1 MRRRVGA
8 LGVVTLA
15 LGVTVSLVAAET
27 SKDPRELAEQARKNA
42 AVVTLPSKPTPYA
55 DVARIEALRNQAVQ
69 RAKQALAGMSGAPA
83 EAGAA
88 AESVLADERGSART
102 PVKPA
107 PVLSGRLVIALSSSM
122 PEATLR
128 EYMRQLDG
136 VSEAIVVLRGFIGGA
151 RTVKP
156 TGLWIEDMRR
166 RDPTC
171 HTCGHR
177 RVEVVVDPLLYRSLA
192 INKVPAVAYLPGVQD
207 LKHCDA
213 ETLQAVPVAYG
224 AVSVSAALKQL
235 TKDGAAIP
243 AELIERLARRT

>member
-1 MRRRVGA
+1 MRRRVSA
-8 LGVVTLA
+8 LGVAALA
-15 LGVTVSLVAAET
+15 LGITVSLVAAET
-27 SKDPRELAEQARKNA
+27 AKDPRELAAHARKNA
-42 AVVTLPSKPTPYA
+42 AAVTLPPLPPPYA
-55 DVARIEALRNQAVQ
+55 DGARMEALRNHAVQ
-69 RAKQALAGMSGAPA
+69 RAKQALASMSGAPA
-83 EAGAA
+83 QAGASGDSA
-88 AESVLADERGSART
+88 PADERGPART
-102 PVKPA
+102 PVKSA
-107 PVLSGRLVIALSSSM
+107 PLLSGRLVVALSSSM

-136 VSEAIVVLRGFIGGA
+136 VGEAVVVLRGFIGGA

-156 TGLWIEDMRR
+156 TGMWIEDMRR
-166 RDPTC
+166 RDPAC

-192 INKVPAVAYLPGVQD
+192 IDKVPAVAYLPGVQD

-213 ETLQAVPVAYG
+213 ETLQAVPIAYG